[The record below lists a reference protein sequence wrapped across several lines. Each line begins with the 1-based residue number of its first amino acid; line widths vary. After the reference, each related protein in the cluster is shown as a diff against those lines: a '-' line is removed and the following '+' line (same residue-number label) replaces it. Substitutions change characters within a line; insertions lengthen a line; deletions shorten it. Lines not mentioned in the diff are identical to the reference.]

1 MEMLS
6 KIYSTFKNNK
16 LCNAFC
22 FDEKYFTYS
31 DLQIKVIAIQDFLLN
46 NYPNEERIGIVT
58 NNDIE
63 TYASVLAILFSGK
76 AFVPINAENPP
87 DRNDSVIDQA
97 GLKIILDSKPENSG
111 KIMTMNESRIITDSS
126 ILNSSIEK
134 IVFCQ
139 CSDDD
144 LAYILFTSGS
154 TGLPKGVPLSRHNLF
169 SFIDAFFALG
179 YVVDENDKFL
189 QMFDLT
195 FDLSLMSYLVP
206 LCVGACV
213 YTIPSGVIKYNGVY
227 SLLEDKNI
235 TVALMVPSV
244 LTFLRKY
251 FDEIKLDSMRY
262 SLFCG
267 EALYDDVAKEWM
279 NCVPNALVQNVYGPT
294 EATIFC
300 LTYDC
305 SKTNKEYNGIASI
318 GKPMKNIGA
327 IIVDDFNNVLPQNAK
342 GELCLTGAQLTT
354 GYWKN
359 PQKNAEA
366 FFKLSEA
373 NIEKTFYKTGD
384 LCYID
389 EEGDFMFAG
398 RVDNQVK
405 IQGFRV
411 ELNEIEHHAREFT
424 KIAGIAAVAKEN
436 ENGNTQIF
444 LFIEKYIGEIA
455 TLETYLKTKIPAYM
469 MPAEI
474 KILNSFP
481 LNVNGKVDRKELKK
495 LL

>member
-1 MEMLS
+1 MLE
-6 KIYSTFKNNK
+6 KILKAFEKFSNS
-16 LCNAFC
+16 NAFC
-22 FDEKYFTYS
+22 IDERYFSYNELKS
-31 DLQIKVIAIQDFLLN
+31 KVVSIQEFLLKN
-46 NYPNEERIGIVT
+46 CPDDERIGIVT

-76 AFVPINAENPP
+76 AFVPINPDNPP
-87 DRNDSVIDQA
+87 DRNDSVAEQA
-97 GLKIILDSKPENSG
+97 ELIMILDSKSENSS
-111 KIMTMNESRIITDSS
+111 KIMTFHDSRKFVDTTKLIQTGSEIILKDSS
-126 ILNSSIEK
+126 DE
-134 IVFCQ
+134 
-139 CSDDD
+139 D

-169 SFIDAFFALG
+169 SFVDAFFALG
-179 YVVDENDKFL
+179 YKVDENDRFL
-189 QMFDLT
+189 QMFDMT

-206 LCVGACV
+206 LCIGACV
-213 YTIPSGVIKYNGVY
+213 YTIPTGVIKYNGVY
-227 SLLEDKNI
+227 MLLEDKNI

-251 FDEIKLDSMRY
+251 FEEINLESMRY

-267 EALYDDVAKEWM
+267 EALYDDVVKEWRK
-279 NCVPNALVQNVYGPT
+279 CVPNALVQNVYGPT

-305 SKTNKEYNGIASI
+305 NELNKEYNGIVSI
-318 GKPMKNIGA
+318 GKPMKNIEA
-327 IIVDDFNNVLPQNAK
+327 IVIDETNKPLSANNK
-342 GELCLTGAQLTT
+342 GELCLTGAQLTK

-366 FFKLSEA
+366 FF
-373 NIEKTFYKTGD
+373 NYNEKIFYKTGD

-389 EEGDFMFAG
+389 DDGDFMFSG
-398 RVDNQVK
+398 RVDNQIK

-411 ELNEIEHHAREFT
+411 ELSEIEHHAREFT
-424 KIAGIAAVAKEN
+424 KIPAVAAVAKEN

-444 LFIEKYIGEIA
+444 LFIEKFYGEA
-455 TLETYLKTKIPAYM
+455 NELESYLKTKIPVYM

-474 KILNSFP
+474 RSINSFP
-481 LNVNGKVDRKELKK
+481 LNVNGKIDRKELKK
-495 LL
+495 LV

>member
-1 MEMLS
+1 MLNR
-6 KIYSTFKNNK
+6 IYNTFHTLGN
-16 LCNAFC
+16 CQAFC
-22 FDEKYFTYS
+22 IDEKYFTYS
-31 DLQIKVIAIQDFLLN
+31 DLQTKVIAIQDFLLN
-46 NYPNEERIGIVT
+46 NYPNEERIGLVT

-111 KIMTMNESRIITDSS
+111 KIMTINESRILTDSS
-126 ILNSSIEK
+126 ILNSSSEK
-134 IVFCQ
+134 IVFCK

-169 SFIDAFFALG
+169 SFVDAFFALG
-179 YVVDENDKFL
+179 YKIDKNDRFL
-189 QMFDLT
+189 QMFDMT

-213 YTIPSGVIKYNGVY
+213 YTIPTGVIKYNGVY

-251 FDEIKLDSMRY
+251 FDEIMLESMRY

-267 EALYDDVAKEWM
+267 EALYDDVASEWK

-305 SKTNKEYNGIASI
+305 RETNKEYNGIVCI
-318 GKPMKNIGA
+318 GKPMQNIEA
-327 IIVDDFNNVLPQNAK
+327 VIADENNKILGPNEK
-342 GELCLTGAQLTT
+342 GELCLTGSQLTK
-354 GYWKN
+354 GYWNN
-359 PQKNAEA
+359 PEKNAET
-366 FFKLSEA
+366 FFSYSE
-373 NIEKTFYKTGD
+373 NGVEKIYYRTGD
-384 LCYID
+384 LCYVD
-389 EEGDFMFAG
+389 DDGDFMFAG

-424 KIAGIAAVAKEN
+424 KIAGVAAVASVN

-444 LFIEKYIGEIA
+444 LFLEKFNGDLTA
-455 TLETYLKTKIPAYM
+455 LETYLKAKLPVYMIPA
-469 MPAEI
+469 ET

-481 LNVNGKVDRKELKK
+481 LNVNGKIDRKELKK
-495 LL
+495 LI